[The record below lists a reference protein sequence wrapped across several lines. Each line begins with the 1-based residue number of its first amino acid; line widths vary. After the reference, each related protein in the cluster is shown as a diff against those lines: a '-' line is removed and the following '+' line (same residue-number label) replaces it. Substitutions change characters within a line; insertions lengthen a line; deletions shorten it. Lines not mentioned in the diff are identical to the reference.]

1 MIYFDNAATT
11 KCSGEVLDIYNM
23 YASDYFYNPSTLYT
37 QGVNVKRDINRAR
50 ANILSLFNASPLDNL
65 IFTSGGT
72 ESNVTALLGSKKKP
86 HSKIIISESEHNSVH
101 QTAMELKN
109 RGYEVVLAP
118 VDSNGLVDIGAFTK
132 LLSKNVAL
140 VSIIHVNNET
150 GGINNIKKLAE
161 ITKLVSK
168 DIIFHSDGV
177 QAVGKIKVDFTDLNV
192 DFYSCSAHKIE
203 GPKGCGALVIK
214 NNRHVNPLILGGGQ
228 EFNLRSSTEN
238 VPAIM
243 AFNNALTRRVNAL
256 DCNFDKVNLFFN
268 KLFNYFSAYRDIQI
282 LSTREGSPY
291 ILAVALSGIRGEVM
305 QHAMEMDNI
314 LIGTGSACT
323 SNKQT
328 KRIPSALKLSKNFID
343 GIIRI
348 SFNHDNTIEEI
359 HKFTESFEKLYKQLK
374 R

>member
-1 MIYFDNAATT
+1 
-11 KCSGEVLDIYNM
+11 
-23 YASDYFYNPSTLYT
+23 
-37 QGVNVKRDINRAR
+37 
-50 ANILSLFNASPLDNL
+50 
-65 IFTSGGT
+65 
-72 ESNVTALLGSKKKP
+72 
-86 HSKIIISESEHNSVH
+86 
-101 QTAMELKN
+101 MELKN